1 MTDEQAPFDPHN
13 LLASGAELATAPE
26 LARLLGVS
34 RASLTPLLRGPLY
47 KRVRFVRMRPGA
59 GGHRYSVADVRR
71 AIEPHREALGERRHK
86 ADEREAQEQ
95 AAAAARKA
103 AMASAPKP
111 AQMSTSNPAP
121 RAVAHARRPNAPPL
135 PEVVVRRRHG
145 ALRGGDD
152 AQ

>member
-13 LLASGAELATAPE
+13 LLAAGEELATAPE

-47 KRVRFVRMRPGA
+47 KHVRFVRMRPGT

-71 AIEPHREALGERRHK
+71 AIEPHLEALGERRRK

-95 AAAAARKA
+95 AAAAARRA
-103 AMASAPKP
+103 ARASAPKP
-111 AQMSTSNPAP
+111 APMTSSEPAP
-121 RAVAHARRPNAPPL
+121 RSDAYPRRPSVPAP

-145 ALRGGDD
+145 ALRGG
-152 AQ
+152 